1 MQTFFHVAKGFP
13 GRLNIRKKI
22 ISRIFQSMIG
32 VLHILLRIL
41 YVLDF
46 FHLSGTKRH
55 HLKLQAFKAE
65 GIASHL
71 DIKAVFLSRK
81 QDKHDLLLLSECY
94 DLRLLRL

>member
-1 MQTFFHVAKGFP
+1 
-13 GRLNIRKKI
+13 
-22 ISRIFQSMIG
+22 MIG

-41 YVLDF
+41 YVFDF

-55 HLKLQAFKAE
+55 HLKLQAIKAE

-81 QDKHDLLLLSECY
+81 KDKHHFLFLSEGY
-94 DLRLLRL
+94 NLRLLRL